1 MRRSPMNEEEIVEAL
16 KKENEE
22 FKKLYTEHKE
32 LNSLLDDLNRKHYLT
47 PDEEFEK
54 KRMQK
59 EKLSRKDRIAGLIR
73 DYKKNHNN

>member
-1 MRRSPMNEEEIVEAL
+1 MTDEEIVEAL
-16 KKENEE
+16 KQQNEE

-32 LNSLLDDLNRKHYLT
+32 LNLQLDELNKKHYLT
-47 PDEEFEK
+47 PEEEFDR

-59 EKLSRKDRIAGLIR
+59 EKLQRKDRIAELIR